1 MLVYL
6 VRFVRS
12 ISATNSVSLLFS
24 SSTTSS
30 PATTTTTSSP
40 ATTAATASC
49 STLQPNLMIHCNIL
63 LGMRR
68 QGLLVCARGTRRLE
82 GLVKVGDDIVNVF
95 RPDGDADQ
103 ILGDAGGETFVFGEL
118 FVRGG
123 PRVDGEGFGVSDT
136 VSHTT
141 EIKSVS
147 PFCSLREDNIR

>member
-24 SSTTSS
+24 SS
-30 PATTTTTSSP
+30 TTSSP